1 MVGCHSY
8 DQAWNAQVNPDK
20 RWMSFGALLL
30 GLGIMAGAFGAHA
43 LKDSLPTD
51 KLEVFK
57 TGVHYHQVGSIAILV
72 MAAAL
77 PHRLALRLLASGTII
92 FALTLYGYTIL
103 GIKWLAM
110 VTPVGGA
117 LMIAGCLA
125 SAISTFK
132 AQER

>member
-1 MVGCHSY
+1 M
-8 DQAWNAQVNPDK
+8 NPDK

-77 PHRLALRLLASGTII
+77 
-92 FALTLYGYTIL
+92 
-103 GIKWLAM
+103 
-110 VTPVGGA
+110 
-117 LMIAGCLA
+117 
-125 SAISTFK
+125 
-132 AQER
+132 